1 MNSEKK
7 RKTADLLTIC
17 IKAGRAV
24 KGFDSSMDV
33 VRDGKAFCVL
43 TAAEA
48 KYDELKAAA
57 ETPDEPADEP
67 SDPTGGTPCVYC
79 GEYHDGGLLDKLIIV
94 LHGFLAYFRAFFALF
109 GVNQ

>member
-24 KGFDSSMDV
+24 KGFDSSMDA

-43 TAAEA
+43 TACDASAKTVKEVNFVCG
-48 KYDELKAAA
+48 KYDIPAYATELEKAEIARLCGKETAVIAVCDSGFAA
-57 ETPDEPADEP
+57 GFE
-67 SDPTGGTPCVYC
+67 
-79 GEYHDGGLLDKLIIV
+79 KIISK
-94 LHGFLAYFRAFFALF
+94 
-109 GVNQ
+109 

>member
-24 KGFDSSMDV
+24 KGFDSSMDA

-43 TAAEA
+43 TAAVFILGA
-48 KYDELKAAA
+48 VN
-57 ETPDEPADEP
+57 
-67 SDPTGGTPCVYC
+67 GGI
-79 GEYHDGGLLDKLIIV
+79 G
-94 LHGFLAYFRAFFALF
+94 
-109 GVNQ
+109 